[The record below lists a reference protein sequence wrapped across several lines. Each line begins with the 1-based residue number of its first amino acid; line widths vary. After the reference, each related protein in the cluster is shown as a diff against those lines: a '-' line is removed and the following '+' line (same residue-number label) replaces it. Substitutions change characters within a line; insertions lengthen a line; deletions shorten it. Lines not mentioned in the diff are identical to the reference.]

1 MEPTGL
7 RDVFKCI
14 TLSIAAMEDI
24 GLLPKPNNDLPV
36 HRPTVTETFGLHHI
50 PPDHLHITDASRK
63 SDMEKD
69 GPSKKRSHSV
79 IIAEPQIM
87 PQLPLETPL
96 PLALL
101 NTAAKNGHINLDKTG
116 AARKTP
122 KAKVTDPSKWKQNKQ
137 KQLRMEGKAYVS
149 KRKRDGEIVTKQLRA
164 MGPRCTSHACRKASN
179 RLCSE
184 ISEETRN
191 KVFNEFWQHMNWAQ
205 RKLYVVE
212 QVDRD
217 PVERSRAV
225 GSRSRRSVSLRYHLM
240 VDGKRKQVCKNMFLS
255 TLGIGEWSVLSWAQK
270 GARKRS
276 KSNENKLE
284 KRQAAP
290 QCPQQ
295 NPAASEIVNTVEV
308 SQECVDANDKV
319 KNRAPEPEGLA
330 RKKPRVA
337 KPLTWKQ
344 NRQKQ
349 LRMEGKPYISKR
361 KKDGVTIIK
370 GQRTMGQRCA
380 SSACKR
386 ASNRFCA
393 DFSEETR
400 SDLFASF
407 WQCMNW
413 AERKIYVAGLVDCDL
428 VERTRAP
435 WTQSRRSVSMRYHLI
450 ASGERKQVCKRM
462 FLSTLGIGEWSVLNW
477 AQNASQE
484 DNSEENTK
492 KTTQRKSRKAS
503 EHIVLKE
510 FLERLPK
517 VPSYC
522 CGTSISKLYLEP
534 VFSNM
539 SEVYRHYYS
548 HCLEKKTPP
557 LSRQVFC
564 AVFKRMDLGLC
575 DPKKNQGCSFSVR
588 GNLFNELWEEYCMER
603 EASGPQPGKRQEVV
617 HISAGPLKKK
627 KSK

>member
-24 GLLPKPNNDLPV
+24 GLHPKPTNDPPV
-36 HRPTVTETFGLHHI
+36 HRPTVSETFGLHHI
-50 PPDHLHITDASRK
+50 PPDYLHVTDASRK
-63 SDMEKD
+63 SDMQKD
-69 GPSKKRSHSV
+69 APSKKRSHLV
-79 IIAEPQIM
+79 MIAEPQMI
-87 PQLPLETPL
+87 PQFPLQSVGPL
-96 PLALL
+96 GVDTTLF
-101 NTAAKNGHINLDKTG
+101 NTAAKYGNTNLDKAG
-116 AARKTP
+116 AVRK
-122 KAKVTDPSKWKQNKQ
+122 KAKVGDPSKWKQNKQ

-149 KRKRDGEIVTKQLRA
+149 KRKKDGEVVTKQPRE
-164 MGPRCTSHACRKASN
+164 MGPRCTSNACKKASN

-184 ISEETRN
+184 ISEEARR
-191 KVFNEFWQHMNWAQ
+191 KVFDEFWQHMNWAQ
-205 RKLYVVE
+205 RKLYVAE

-225 GSRSRRSVSLRYHLM
+225 GSHSRRSVSLRYHLM

-255 TLGIGEWSVLSWAQK
+255 TLGIGEWSVLNWTQNGTTK
-270 GARKRS
+270 KNGA
-276 KSNENKLE
+276 NENKLE
-284 KRQAAP
+284 KRQTVP

-295 NPAASEIVNTVEV
+295 TPQLNPAPSAANSTVEV
-308 SQECVDANDKV
+308 TQEQVNVTDN
-319 KNRAPEPEGLA
+319 NRPTESEGPV
-330 RKKPRVA
+330 RKKSRVA

-349 LRMEGKPYISKR
+349 LRMEGKPYVSKR
-361 KKDGVTIIK
+361 KKDGTTITK
-370 GQRTMGQRCA
+370 GQRTMGLRCT

-400 SDLFASF
+400 NELFTSF

-413 AERKIYVAGLVDCDL
+413 SQRKIYVSGLVDCDP

-450 ASGERKQVCKRM
+450 ANGNRKQVCKKM

-477 AQNASQE
+477 AQNASQQ
-484 DNSEENTK
+484 DSSENTK
-492 KTTQRKSRKAS
+492 KQTQRKSRKAS
-503 EHIVLKE
+503 EHVVLKE
-510 FLERLPK
+510 FLESLPK
-517 VPSYC
+517 MPSYC
-522 CGTSISKLYLEP
+522 CGTSVSKLYLEP

-539 SEVYRHYYS
+539 SEVYRHYYN
-548 HCLEKKTPP
+548 HCIERKTPP

-564 AVFKRMDLGLC
+564 AVFKKMDLGLC
-575 DPKKNQGCSFSVR
+575 DPKRDQGCSFGAT
-588 GNLFNELWEEYCMER
+588 GNLFNELWEEYCLER
-603 EASGPQPGKRQEVV
+603 GAPGPQPEKGCNQ
-617 HISAGPLKKK
+617 
-627 KSK
+627 

>member
-24 GLLPKPNNDLPV
+24 GLLPKPTNDPPV

-63 SDMEKD
+63 SDMQKD

-79 IIAEPQIM
+79 MTAEPQI
-87 PQLPLETPL
+87 PQFPSQNAGPLSAGA
-96 PLALL
+96 ALF
-101 NTAAKNGHINLDKTG
+101 NTAAKNGNTKLDKTG
-116 AARKTP
+116 AGRI

-137 KQLRMEGKAYVS
+137 KQLRMEGKAYTS
-149 KRKRDGEIVTKQLRA
+149 KRKKDGKIVTKQPRA
-164 MGPRCTSHACRKASN
+164 MGPRCSSNACQKASN

-184 ISEETRN
+184 INEEARQ
-191 KVFNEFWQHMNWAQ
+191 KVFNEFWCDMNWTQ
-205 RKLYVVE
+205 RKQYVAG

-217 PVERSRAV
+217 PVERSRAA
-225 GSRSRRSVSLRYHLM
+225 GSQSRRSISLRYHLM

-255 TLGIGEWSVLSWAQK
+255 TLGIGEWSVLNWAQK
-270 GARKRS
+270 GATRKNE
-276 KSNENKLE
+276 SNENNLE
-284 KRQAAP
+284 KRRAVS

-295 NPAASEIVNTVEV
+295 NPASSAVSNTVEV
-308 SQECVDANDKV
+308 TQEQINSTDKD
-319 KNRAPEPEGLA
+319 KNRPPEPEGPA
-330 RKKPRVA
+330 RKKSKVA

-349 LRMEGKPYISKR
+349 LRMEGKPYVSKR
-361 KKDGVTIIK
+361 KKDGTTITK
-370 GQRTMGQRCA
+370 AQRTMGPGCM

-393 DFSEETR
+393 DISEETR
-400 SDLFASF
+400 NELFTRF

-413 AERKIYVAGLVDCDL
+413 PQRKTYVAGLVDCDP

-450 ASGERKQVCKRM
+450 ANGDRKQVCKRM

-477 AQNASQE
+477 AQNPSEQ
-484 DNSEENTK
+484 DNSEANAK
-492 KTTQRKSRKAS
+492 KQTQRKSRKAS
-503 EHIVLKE
+503 EHIVLRE

-517 VPSYC
+517 VPSYF

-539 SEVYRHYYS
+539 SEVYRHYYN
-548 HCLEKKTPP
+548 HCLEKKTTP

-564 AVFKRMDLGLC
+564 AVFKKMDLGLC
-575 DPKKNQGCSFSVR
+575 DPKKDQGCSYGAT
-588 GNLFNELWEEYCMER
+588 GNLFNELWDEYCMER
-603 EASGPQPGKRQEVV
+603 GAPGPQPEKTGNQ
-617 HISAGPLKKK
+617 
-627 KSK
+627 

>member
-24 GLLPKPNNDLPV
+24 GLLPKPTNDPPV

-50 PPDHLHITDASRK
+50 PPDHLHVTDASRK
-63 SDMEKD
+63 SDMQKD

-79 IIAEPQIM
+79 MIAEPQMI
-87 PQLPLETPL
+87 PQFPSQNAGPL
-96 PLALL
+96 
-101 NTAAKNGHINLDKTG
+101 G
-116 AARKTP
+116 A
-122 KAKVTDPSKWKQNKQ
+122 
-137 KQLRMEGKAYVS
+137 G
-149 KRKRDGEIVTKQLRA
+149 TKQ
-164 MGPRCTSHACRKASN
+164 
-179 RLCSE
+179 
-184 ISEETRN
+184 
-191 KVFNEFWQHMNWAQ
+191 
-205 RKLYVVE
+205 
-212 QVDRD
+212 
-217 PVERSRAV
+217 
-225 GSRSRRSVSLRYHLM
+225 
-240 VDGKRKQVCKNMFLS
+240 
-255 TLGIGEWSVLSWAQK
+255 
-270 GARKRS
+270 
-276 KSNENKLE
+276 
-284 KRQAAP
+284 
-290 QCPQQ
+290 
-295 NPAASEIVNTVEV
+295 VNAT
-308 SQECVDANDKV
+308 DKD
-319 KNRAPEPEGLA
+319 KNRPPEPEGPA
-330 RKKPRVA
+330 RKKSRVA

-361 KKDGVTIIK
+361 KKDGTTITK
-370 GQRTMGQRCA
+370 AQRTMGPGCM

-400 SDLFASF
+400 NELFTSF

-413 AERKIYVAGLVDCDL
+413 PQRKTYVAGLVDCDP

-450 ASGERKQVCKRM
+450 ADGDRKQVCKKM

-477 AQNASQE
+477 AQNPSEQ
-484 DNSEENTK
+484 DDSEENAK
-492 KTTQRKSRKAS
+492 KQTQRKSRKAS

-539 SEVYRHYYS
+539 SEVYRHYYN
-548 HCLEKKTPP
+548 HCLEKKTTP

-564 AVFKRMDLGLC
+564 TVFKKMDLGLC
-575 DPKKNQGCSFSVR
+575 DPKKDQGCSFGAT
-588 GNLFNELWEEYCMER
+588 GNLFNDLWEEYCMER
-603 EASGPQPGKRQEVV
+603 GAPGPQPEK
-617 HISAGPLKKK
+617 AGIQ
-627 KSK
+627 